1 MTTILVKDALR
12 ASVEAASGG
21 KQTVLYTPKGQPTF
35 VNIIPK
41 VSIES
46 MNPAL
51 GISGVHP
58 AFKQGDREIPYL
70 YVGTY
75 QGCVLNGEV
84 LSLPNVDA
92 NACNATSATLFPLL
106 KAMGSTWHGMTSV
119 EWALMQA
126 MAVKSRYSPLGA
138 DVYGKS
144 ALDATQTGRRIDGK
158 EAGDLSSQSPRIY
171 TGSGPVSYRQDKKY
185 NGISDLAGNVWE
197 RTYGARVVGGEIQLY
212 GTGNEAALAA
222 SAVFS

>member
-12 ASVEAASGG
+12 TSVEAASGG

-46 MNPAL
+46 LNPAL

-75 QGCVLNGEV
+75 QGCVLDGEV
-84 LSLPNVDA
+84 LSLPSVDA
-92 NACNATSATLFPLL
+92 NACNASGETLIPLL
-106 KAMGSTWHGMTSV
+106 KTMGSTWHGMTSV
-119 EWALMQA
+119 EWALIQA
-126 MAVKSRYSPLGA
+126 MAVKSGYCPLGA

-144 ALDATQTGRRIDGK
+144 PRDATQTGRRIDGK
-158 EAGDLSSQSPRIY
+158 EPGDMSSQSPRIY

-185 NGISDLAGNVWE
+185 NGISDLA
-197 RTYGARVVGGEIQLY
+197 
-212 GTGNEAALAA
+212 
-222 SAVFS
+222 

>member
-185 NGISDLAGNVWE
+185 N
-197 RTYGARVVGGEIQLY
+197 
-212 GTGNEAALAA
+212 
-222 SAVFS
+222 

>member
-46 MNPAL
+46 LNPAL
-51 GISGVHP
+51 GVSGVHP

-126 MAVKSRYSPLGA
+126 MAVKSRYSPLG
-138 DVYGKS
+138 
-144 ALDATQTGRRIDGK
+144 
-158 EAGDLSSQSPRIY
+158 
-171 TGSGPVSYRQDKKY
+171 
-185 NGISDLAGNVWE
+185 
-197 RTYGARVVGGEIQLY
+197 
-212 GTGNEAALAA
+212 
-222 SAVFS
+222 